1 MKARL
6 PSLTSPL
13 RRGALRP
20 HAREPMGATR
30 TIVGTALLVVL
41 AWNLA
46 EPVQRWWSSGTD
58 FNMNEPA
65 DVLRYGIH
73 RRAEYEIADAL
84 APSGPELLLVLVP
97 EGQIAEVAAA
107 TIPVRGPLA
116 SGILHGTAAVAEIG
130 GRIALEESAP
140 AATTWRE
147 DACASSVTTIAR
159 LLDGLA
165 PAGREPRLEA
175 ELERGEA
182 TLVDAVERMSSGE
195 RRALDETVGHSNV
208 AELVDLSRE
217 RSPHSLTTALV
228 SFGSRAYQ
236 AHRWELGDRAF
247 VAAASMAGCS
257 EPVPN

>member
-13 RRGALRP
+13 RRDA
-20 HAREPMGATR
+20 HAREPRGATGA
-30 TIVGTALLVVL
+30 IVGTALLVVL
-41 AWNLA
+41 AWKLA

-65 DVLRYGIH
+65 DVLRCGIH

-97 EGQIAEVAAA
+97 EGQVAEVAAA
-107 TIPVRGPLA
+107 TIPVRGALA
-116 SGILHGTAAVAEIG
+116 SGILQGTAAVAEIG

-147 DACASSVTTIAR
+147 DACASTVTTIAR

-175 ELERGEA
+175 ELEHGEAA

-217 RSPHSLTTALV
+217 RSPQSLTTALV

-236 AHRWELGDRAF
+236 AHRWEVGDRAF